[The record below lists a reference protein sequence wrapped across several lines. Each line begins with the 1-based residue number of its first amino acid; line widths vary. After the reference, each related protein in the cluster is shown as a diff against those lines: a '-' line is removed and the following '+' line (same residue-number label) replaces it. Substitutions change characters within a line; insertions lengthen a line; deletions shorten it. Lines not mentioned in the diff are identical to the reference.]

1 MASQDR
7 SGHFSTELFE
17 HHQRS
22 ERALVGALAEGT
34 FGWREGVE
42 QFTALRLRRRH
53 DFAAG
58 R

>member
-22 ERALVGALAEGT
+22 ERTLVGALAEGA
-34 FGWREGVE
+34 FGWREGRAIHRP
-42 QFTALRLRRRH
+42 AL
-53 DFAAG
+53 AAPP
-58 R
+58 